1 MAVKIEQN
9 DFLYNAGIIGLL
21 YLLKDVIEAERGA
34 DYEIEANSVSV
45 NKEILCRS
53 SLADDYVNA
62 FIQKFG
68 DDSPFSLMIER
79 VEKLQDMT
87 KKYLQ
92 SNAKEDK
99 KAVDEE
105 YKYLLNNTGLLRAS
119 YLSGEQILKAK
130 GYVLDLK
137 SRCKEI
143 KSIKDYAE
151 KCDEL
156 LNLARELKQDECR
169 RVFLFK
175 DIIYSR
181 INAIWSNKAFLNRAN
196 AKKDMVKIY
205 DDEFIAPMQEYLT
218 KGVKEKKT
226 SKHCILCDSILP
238 SSTANISFLN
248 DSIDD
253 MNRKKSYFWDNKPDA
268 FICPV
273 CAFIYSL
280 APLGFTAMGRD
291 MVFVNANMGIK
302 ELEMINRGIGAK
314 LDITE
319 IEDKNKTLYSLW
331 NRIVLSIIES
341 KEYEESNIQVI
352 VREKDTDK
360 YSLNIIAKD
369 IVGVLKESK
378 NYLKAISSIRVK
390 LRNGSYVNVFNEV
403 LKNILN
409 RNDQYALINKLFRE
423 SLDENR
429 YTDYLKFILNIQ
441 LICNKGADNNM
452 SDNNFGKARVMYYA
466 GQEWRNF
473 IKSDRGG
480 NEDTDN
486 KLRSLVFQLLNALQ
500 VRDMERYMQV
510 VFKTYT
516 GSNMPIPSIFLQA
529 FAGDDEFEYL
539 GYAYVLGLKAVNEK
553 KAEKELENISK

>member
-21 YLLKDVIEAERGA
+21 YLLKDAIEAKEDT
-34 DYEIEANSVSV
+34 DYKIESDDVSVSR
-45 NKEILCRS
+45 EILCRA

-68 DDSPFSLMIER
+68 DDSPFSLMMER
-79 VEKLQDMT
+79 VEKLHDMT
-87 KKYLQ
+87 QKYLK
-92 SNAKEDK
+92 SDAKDDK
-99 KAVDEE
+99 KAIDEE
-105 YKYLLNNTGLLRAS
+105 YKYLLNNTGFLRAS
-119 YLSGEQILKAK
+119 YLSGEQILKSK
-130 GYVLDLK
+130 GYTLDLK
-137 SRCKEI
+137 TRCKQI

-151 KCDEL
+151 KYDEL
-156 LNLARELKQDECR
+156 LKLRNELKQDECR
-169 RVFLFK
+169 KVFLFK

-181 INAIWSNKAFLNRAN
+181 VNSIWSNKAFLNRAN

-205 DDEFIAPMQEYLT
+205 DDEFIAPMQEYLN
-218 KGVKEKKT
+218 KGVKEKKS
-226 SKHCILCDSILP
+226 SKHCILCDSVLP

-248 DSIDD
+248 DSVDD
-253 MNRKKSYFWDNKPDA
+253 MSRKKSSFWDNKPDA
-268 FICPV
+268 FICPI

-291 MVFVNANMGIK
+291 MVFVNANLGIK
-302 ELEMINRGIGAK
+302 ELELINRGISAK
-314 LDITE
+314 LDIME
-319 IEDKNKTLYSLW
+319 IEDKNRTIYSLW

-352 VREKDTDK
+352 VREKDADK

-369 IVGVLKESK
+369 VIGVLKESK

-390 LRNGSYVNVFNEV
+390 LRNGSYINVFNEV

-409 RNDQYALINKLFRE
+409 RNDQYTLINKLFRE
-423 SLDENR
+423 SLDENK
-429 YTDYLKFILNIQ
+429 YTDYLKFILSIQ
-441 LICNKGADNNM
+441 LICNKGADSNM
-452 SDNNFGKARVMYYA
+452 GDNNFGKARVMYYA
-466 GQEWRNF
+466 GQDWRNF

-480 NEDTDN
+480 SEDTDN

-500 VRDMERYMQV
+500 VRDMDRFMQV

-516 GSNMPIPSIFLQA
+516 GSNMPIPDIFLQA
-529 FAGDDEFEYL
+529 FAGDDEFAYL

-553 KAEKELENISK
+553 KAEKKLESISK

>member
-1 MAVKIEQN
+1 MTVKIEQN

-21 YLLKDVIEAERGA
+21 YLLKDVVEAKEGS
-34 DYEIEANSVSV
+34 DYEIEADAVTV
-45 NKEILCRS
+45 NKEILCRT
-53 SLADDYVNA
+53 SLSDDYVNA

-68 DDSPFSLMIER
+68 DDSPFSLMMKR
-79 VEKLQDMT
+79 VEKLQGMT
-87 KKYLQ
+87 RKYLQ
-92 SNAKEDK
+92 SNAKDDK

-105 YKYLLNNTGLLRAS
+105 YKYLLNNTGFLRAS
-119 YLSGEQILKAK
+119 YLSGEQILKSK
-130 GYVLDLK
+130 GHALDLK
-137 SRCKEI
+137 TRCKQI
-143 KSIKDYAE
+143 KSVKDYTE
-151 KCDEL
+151 KYDEL
-156 LNLARELKQDECR
+156 LKLAQELKQDECR
-169 RVFLFK
+169 KVFLFK

-181 INAIWSNKAFLNRAN
+181 VNSIWSNKAFLNRAN

-205 DDEFIAPMQEYLT
+205 DDEFTAPMQEYLT
-218 KGVKEKKT
+218 KGIKEKKS

-248 DSIDD
+248 DSVDD
-253 MNRKKSYFWDNKPDA
+253 MSRKKSSFWDNKPDA
-268 FICPV
+268 FICPI

-314 LDITE
+314 LDIME
-319 IEDKNKTLYSLW
+319 IEDRNKTIYSLW

-352 VREKDTDK
+352 VREKDADK

-369 IVGVLKESK
+369 VISILKESK

-423 SLDENR
+423 SLDENK

-441 LICNKGADNNM
+441 MICNKGADSNM
-452 SDNNFGKARVMYYA
+452 SDNNFGKAKVMYYA
-466 GQEWRNF
+466 GQEWRSF

-500 VRDMERYMQV
+500 VRDMDRFMQV

-516 GSNMPIPSIFLQA
+516 GSNMPIPGIFLQA
-529 FAGDDEFEYL
+529 FAGDDEFVYL
-539 GYAYVLGLKAVNEK
+539 GYAYVLGLKALNEK
-553 KAEKELENISK
+553 KAEKELKSIGK